1 MKALSS
7 RCPPCPAERIR
18 CEPCRNNRT
27 KKDSELSKKRAGG
40 SHRSWRGKTGK
51 AIAGAAKG
59 AAVGGP
65 YGAAAVALWQ
75 NRKTIVKIL
84 VAVGFLLFLPIL
96 FLLMLPSMIFGGLDT
111 GTGSVP
117 ILNDNSAI
125 MGNIA
130 QADTVIRTALSDSHT
145 AILSQIQED
154 VESLEAGM
162 EHQIID
168 PYTETLPFDS
178 SLIISQYCVANSN
191 YKAVNLS
198 DFQYKVE
205 QGERNIYLHT
215 ARKYEWNP
223 SFRTGRLSGKRTIA
237 VYTVQYAGEDYFGD
251 TVFALNEEQKAYAR
265 DYARKTWSYFSS
277 IPC

>member
-1 MKALSS
+1 MSEQ
-7 RCPPCPAERIR
+7 PD
-18 CEPCRNNRT
+18 
-27 KKDSELSKKRAGG
+27 KKDSGAVQKSAQAARTVYGAV
-40 SHRSWRGKTGK
+40 KTGK

-205 QGERNIYLHT
+205 QGKEHLFTY
-215 ARKYEWNP
+215 
-223 SFRTGRLSGKRTIA
+223 GKEIRVESIVQDGEIVGERTIA

-265 DYARKTWSYFSS
+265 DYAENLELFLLDPLLSVT
-277 IPC
+277 

>member
-1 MKALSS
+1 MSEQ
-7 RCPPCPAERIR
+7 PD
-18 CEPCRNNRT
+18 
-27 KKDSELSKKRAGG
+27 KKDSGAVQKSAQAARTVHGAV
-40 SHRSWRGKTGK
+40 KTGK

-168 PYTETLPFDS
+168 PYIRFPRTLW
-178 SLIISQYCVANSN
+178 
-191 YKAVNLS
+191 KAEHCLEEPLS
-198 DFQYKVE
+198 Y
-205 QGERNIYLHT
+205 GTH
-215 ARKYEWNP
+215 
-223 SFRTGRLSGKRTIA
+223 
-237 VYTVQYAGEDYFGD
+237 
-251 TVFALNEEQKAYAR
+251 
-265 DYARKTWSYFSS
+265 
-277 IPC
+277 

>member
-1 MKALSS
+1 M
-7 RCPPCPAERIR
+7 PEQPD
-18 CEPCRNNRT
+18 
-27 KKDSELSKKRAGG
+27 KKDSGAVQKSAQAAHTVHGAV
-40 SHRSWRGKTGK
+40 KTGK

-96 FLLMLPSMIFGGLDT
+96 FLLMLPSMIFGGLDSV
-111 GTGSVP
+111 TGSVP

-125 MGNIA
+125 RENIA
-130 QADTVIRTALSDSHT
+130 QADAVISAVMTDSHT
-145 AILSQIQED
+145 AVLSKIQED
-154 VESLEAGM
+154 IETLEAGI

-168 PYTETLPFDS
+168 PYVETLPFNS

-205 QGERNIYLHT
+205 QGKEHLFTY
-215 ARKYEWNP
+215 
-223 SFRTGRLSGKRTIA
+223 GKEIRVESIVQDGEIVGERTIA

-265 DYARKTWSYFSS
+265 DYAENLELFLLDPLLSVTYETGVNDHAG
-277 IPC
+277 

>member
-1 MKALSS
+1 MSEQ
-7 RCPPCPAERIR
+7 PD
-18 CEPCRNNRT
+18 
-27 KKDSELSKKRAGG
+27 KKDSGAVQKSAQAARTVHGAV
-40 SHRSWRGKTGK
+40 KTGK

-205 QGERNIYLHT
+205 QGKEHLFTY
-215 ARKYEWNP
+215 
-223 SFRTGRLSGKRTIA
+223 GKEIRVESIVQDGEIVGERTIA

-265 DYARKTWSYFSS
+265 DYAENLELFLLEPLLSVT
-277 IPC
+277 

>member
-1 MKALSS
+1 MSEQ
-7 RCPPCPAERIR
+7 PD
-18 CEPCRNNRT
+18 
-27 KKDSELSKKRAGG
+27 KKDSGAVQKSAQAARTVHGAV
-40 SHRSWRGKTGK
+40 KTGK

-205 QGERNIYLHT
+205 QGKEHLFTY
-215 ARKYEWNP
+215 
-223 SFRTGRLSGKRTIA
+223 GKEIRVESIVQDGEIVGERTIA

-265 DYARKTWSYFSS
+265 DYAENLELFLLDPLLSVT
-277 IPC
+277 